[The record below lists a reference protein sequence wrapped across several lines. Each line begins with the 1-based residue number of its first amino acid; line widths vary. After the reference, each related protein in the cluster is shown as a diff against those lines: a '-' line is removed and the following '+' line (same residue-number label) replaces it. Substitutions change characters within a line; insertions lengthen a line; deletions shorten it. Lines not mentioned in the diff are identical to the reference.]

1 MEAIE
6 VDFRYL
12 PLLVSTFRRFFKPN
26 SLFQLSWLPSKLYAT
41 PALAFPVLG
50 LQARSIICV
59 LETQILRLVWRA
71 LPTEPPPLPSPNA
84 SNCIGLREGLWLPHF
99 YPSLPVFLGS
109 ICPGQRHILVTSSN
123 SFPFSMLL
131 LLVCVCGDPMKVS
144 HSFAPTY
151 TMNLAAFP
159 CKRSLSSL

>member
-26 SLFQLSWLPSKLYAT
+26 SLFQLSWLPSKLYAL

-50 LQARSIICV
+50 LQASSIICV

-71 LPTEPPPLPSPNA
+71 LYPLSHLPSPA
-84 SNCIGLREGLWLPHF
+84 LMPLIVLALEKVCGCHISTLP
-99 YPSLPVFLGS
+99 YPSFLEA
-109 ICPGQRHILVTSSN
+109 
-123 SFPFSMLL
+123 
-131 LLVCVCGDPMKVS
+131 
-144 HSFAPTY
+144 FAQVNGT
-151 TMNLAAFP
+151 F
-159 CKRSLSSL
+159 